1 MLSLAARQKGM
12 KLVCEVAPNVP
23 DTVVADESRVRQ
35 VVVNLLGNA
44 IKFTERGE
52 VVLTVELR
60 ACAHADAME
69 LRFAVRDTG
78 IGIAPEKLERIF
90 EAFAQADGSTAR
102 RYGGTG
108 LGLTI
113 SRRLV
118 ELMGGHIAVASTP
131 GQGSIFSFTVPLKI
145 GARQEAVGAG
155 HGLAPPVAS
164 S

>member
-1 MLSLAARQKGM
+1 M
-12 KLVCEVAPNVP
+12 P
-23 DTVVADESRVRQ
+23 DTVIADESRVRQ

-52 VVLTVELR
+52 VALTVEPR
-60 ACAHADAME
+60 ACAPGDAAME

-78 IGIAPEKLERIF
+78 IGIAPEKLEHIF

-118 ELMGGHIAVASTP
+118 ELMGGRIAVESKL
-131 GQGSIFSFTVPLKI
+131 GQGSTFSFTVPS
-145 GARQEAVGAG
+145 AVRGRK
-155 HGLAPPVAS
+155 PPLPLVTAL
-164 S
+164 